1 MHGIPTMPALVPSRS
16 TCASSPRGVMLAC
29 LLLAASMVAASST
42 PSFAVDEKS
51 APKAAPAKPRPAGAG
66 SGTMPVAAPAGGP
79 DVLQRRRRAIAL
91 MLEGNIAFRG
101 IVDDGAPRL
110 VEAKL
115 AGPFDYTHKTSLF
128 SSTMVT
134 ETLYCAAS
142 GVKVAF
148 FPAAHRTAVIRVVK
162 VAEGERLR
170 ATISLRYAPFECYRA
185 EYKPFPEIEQLR
197 TQRRRALGKAD

>member
-1 MHGIPTMPALVPSRS
+1 VSALEGDQKP
-16 TCASSPRGVMLAC
+16 
-29 LLLAASMVAASST
+29 
-42 PSFAVDEKS
+42 
-51 APKAAPAKPRPAGAG
+51 APKKGLAKAPVAGAK
-66 SGTMPVAAPAGGP
+66 STTAPAGVVAAVP
-79 DVLQRRRRAIAL
+79 DLVQRRRRAIAE

-101 IVDDGAPRL
+101 IVDDGSPRL

-148 FPAAHRTAVIRVVK
+148 FPAAYRTAVIRVVQ
-162 VAEGERLR
+162 AADGERLR
-170 ATISLRYAPFECYRA
+170 ATINLKYAPTECYRA

>member
-1 MHGIPTMPALVPSRS
+1 MARNPSCSTASTSRRLSGGLV
-16 TCASSPRGVMLAC
+16 LAC
-29 LLLAASMVAASST
+29 LILAACAVTGSSVSALEGDQK
-42 PSFAVDEKS
+42 P
-51 APKAAPAKPRPAGAG
+51 APKKGLAKAPVAGAK
-66 SGTMPVAAPAGGP
+66 STTAPAGVVAAVP
-79 DVLQRRRRAIAL
+79 DLVQRRRRAIAE

-101 IVDDGAPRL
+101 IVDDGSPRL

-148 FPAAHRTAVIRVVK
+148 FPAAYRTAVIRVVQ
-162 VAEGERLR
+162 AADGERLR
-170 ATISLRYAPFECYRA
+170 ATINLKYAPTECYRA